1 MGSKESAIMSKTVGG
16 QLTFRVHHDL
26 DAHSP
31 RLDEPMTQIVGW
43 HRKYRVSDS
52 DMVNFRD
59 RDSFLESV
67 RPEDIVRPLYMYE
80 HGGVALATTPFS
92 DKFDSG
98 HLGYV
103 LVTPERLEAIGI
115 GQGETEVIE
124 HNITTEI
131 KELAAYMNGEV
142 YQIAVHR
149 MVDGDVL
156 ETSVATIG
164 DIWETDDD
172 TLDYA
177 VDVVLGDVNDDYIG
191 DVTMEMVKAADW
203 E

>member
-26 DAHSP
+26 DAHNP
-31 RLDEPMTQIVGW
+31 RLEKPMTKIVGW
-43 HRKYRVSDS
+43 HRKYFVSDR
-52 DMVNFRD
+52 DMVDFRD

-103 LVTPERLEAIGI
+103 LITPERLERIGLKSSD
-115 GQGETEVIE
+115 TEQIE
-124 HNITTEI
+124 LNVKAEI
-131 KELAAYMNGEV
+131 KMFQAYMNGEA
-142 YQIAVHR
+142 YQIDVHR

-156 ETSVATIG
+156 ETPVATIG

>member
-26 DAHSP
+26 DAHNP
-31 RLDEPMTQIVGW
+31 RLEEPMTKIVGW
-43 HRKYRVSDS
+43 HRKYFVSDR
-52 DMVNFRD
+52 DMVDFRD

-92 DKFDSG
+92 DNFDSG

-115 GQGETEVIE
+115 GG
-124 HNITTEI
+124 
-131 KELAAYMNGEV
+131 G
-142 YQIAVHR
+142 
-149 MVDGDVL
+149 
-156 ETSVATIG
+156 
-164 DIWETDDD
+164 ETDDD

-177 VDVVLGDVNDDYIG
+177 VDVVLGDVNEDYIG